1 MSAFSSD
8 AFAAYCPSRTCASPS
23 SSSCTWGAIY
33 QQAAEALASVG
44 RGDPGSVVVAT
55 AWRGG
60 QRTAWPSQATVAQSD
75 SSTRGPDTVSEGRLA
90 GDHGACSPGNG

>member
-33 QQAAEALASVG
+33 QQAAEALASVVHFH
-44 RGDPGSVVVAT
+44 RRRNLRHHTFTIRSRARD
-55 AWRGG
+55 
-60 QRTAWPSQATVAQSD
+60 
-75 SSTRGPDTVSEGRLA
+75 
-90 GDHGACSPGNG
+90 